1 MMREMYVQSSEE
13 KNDHNKDDVDFY
25 MQQLRWMG
33 DGGKYSLEKY
43 LGCFLVTVLFKTFA
57 SQLKENQ
64 DKNSIL
70 LTAS

>member
-1 MMREMYVQSSEE
+1 MREMYVQSSEE

-43 LGCFLVTVLFKTFA
+43 LGCFLVTVLFNNVKFP
-57 SQLKENQ
+57 
-64 DKNSIL
+64 DC
-70 LTAS
+70 